1 MRVSTVE
8 TKGSRKAANHKRKQE
23 AGKGGSKSDDDDTTP
38 SGVKVHVGKYT
49 PLAYKKLKPFERAEV
64 KRLRSVEAA
73 ARKVAMVVAGLE
85 VPSEADCKPSPAVKT
100 LKKVQFG
107 RAAYAD
113 QSQVGKKQV
122 HVGPVQDG
130 SVDDGQDTV

>member
-1 MRVSTVE
+1 M
-8 TKGSRKAANHKRKQE
+8 
-23 AGKGGSKSDDDDTTP
+23 
-38 SGVKVHVGKYT
+38 KVHAGKYT
-49 PLAYKKLKPFERAEV
+49 PLEYKKLKPFERTEV

-73 ARKVAMVVAGLE
+73 ARKVTMVVAGPE
-85 VPSEADCKPSPAVKT
+85 VPLEADRKPSPTVKT
-100 LKKVQFG
+100 LKKVQFR

-113 QSQVGKKQV
+113 QSQVEKKQV